1 MGTFVSS
8 SASSRAS
15 SRASFRASSRASFRA
30 SSHASSRAFL
40 YSSRFFLSDER
51 SRRRNDICD
60 ASIEFK
66 LNVFFIISKSKR
78 FRWLNRSKSCFCRF
92 IDFRERSLSRITD
105 DSLIRRRS
113 FSERSRSSSE
123 RDSEKDSEKDAKA
136 DAKANVISFIELCTK
151 DFSNRQCVCMSF
163 NWMNSSVSWSY
174 IRCWILCEH
183 ESSMTMI
190 NTLMHADRAVRVD
203 VIRRYC
209 W

>member
-60 ASIEFK
+60 ASIKSK

-78 FRWLNRSKSCFCRF
+78 FRWLNRLKSCFCRL

-105 DSLIRRRS
+105 DSLIRKKS
-113 FSERSRSSSE
+113 FSERDKSSSE
-123 RDSEKDSEKDAKA
+123 RNSKKTQKKTQKQTQKQTSFHSSNYARKTFRIV
-136 DAKANVISFIELCTK
+136 NV
-151 DFSNRQCVCMSF
+151 CVCLS
-163 NWMNSSVSWSY
+163 
-174 IRCWILCEH
+174 IEWIHLFHDHTFVVEFYVN
-183 ESSMTMI
+183 MK
-190 NTLMHADRAVRVD
+190 VRW
-203 VIRRYC
+203 R